1 MPTRTLSNGQDVPA
15 LGLGCWAIGGSFFAG
30 DQPLGWGTVDDSESI
45 RAIHAACDMGL
56 RFFDISDACGTGH
69 SEEIL
74 GKALKDRPDAVIATK
89 FGNTHDRATRQP
101 AGMRSTRRCRG
112 LAWTGSISTSSTS
125 ILWVTTQEPSMMPLS
140 PLRTRTGS
148 RPVGGARTPS
158 PRPAVASI
166 VPRCCSSARD

>member
-30 DQPLGWGTVDDSESI
+30 DQPLGWGTVDDFESI
-45 RAIHAACDMGL
+45 RAIYAACDMGL

-112 LAWTGSISTSSTS
+112 LAGTGSISTSSTS
-125 ILWVTTQEPSMMPLS
+125 ILWVTTQVPSMMPLS

-166 VPRCCSSARD
+166 VPRCCSSARA